1 MERQFDFNKGPDKI
15 FVDAT
20 NTAMMPGMLVTA
32 LHSGSEAH
40 VFVFQIHH
48 AKQFARI
55 LQQNVDAYEKQF
67 GPVDGRLPNEPMQSP
82 IQIDKKSGNE
92 PQAD

>member
-1 MERQFDFNKGPDKI
+1 MERHFDFNTGPDKI

-20 NTAMMPGMLVTA
+20 NTAMMPGALVTA

-55 LQQNVDAYEKQF
+55 LMQNVEAYEKQF

-82 IQIDKKSGNE
+82 IQIEGKTGEGPEK
-92 PQAD
+92 P